1 MKVLI
6 MKETWTLIITPAKT
20 DLQEKLTFVSIFFFF
35 FKCCCI
41 DRAVVGEGH
50 VVKAERIAFSMGGQL

>member
-1 MKVLI
+1 VLI

-20 DLQEKLTFVSIFFFF
+20 ELQEKLTFVSIFF
-35 FKCCCI
+35 CCI